1 MRIFKSEQSTSNY
14 TGCVLHG
21 TTNYAYFPTYKNEL
35 IRRFGTVNSYR
46 LKNESSRAIA
56 LLVHSVNTF
65 IIRDVIDY
73 IRENDVTT
81 KTLED
86 YSPTLKFYVNGEL
99 RLQFKFSILSSLHSY
114 LKSASALIGGIIY
127 ILSNLTEHKNILF
140 EYINVHNDTLLPTLY
155 HSANV
160 QIDYYGHSNITAGF
174 SFDTPRNLKV
184 MDNERIMLYSNVFY
198 DRAKNSTTI
207 NIFMMSGRLT
217 YDEHSIYLFTAEDN
231 KVIAYE
237 FNGITEFKFTGP
249 REVTAIDAHDLTTL

>member
-1 MRIFKSEQSTSNY
+1 M
-14 TGCVLHG
+14 LHG
-21 TTNYAYFPTYKNEL
+21 TTDYAYFPSYKNEL
-35 IRRFGTVNSYR
+35 VCRSERSSSYK
-46 LKNESSRAIA
+46 LKNESSRAVA
-56 LLVHSVNTF
+56 LLVHSVNAF
-65 IIRDVIDY
+65 IIKDVADY
-73 IRENDVTT
+73 VKENDVTT
-81 KTLED
+81 KILED
-86 YSPTLKFYVNGEL
+86 YSPTLKFYVNGNL
-99 RLQFKFSILSSLHSY
+99 YLQFTFSILSSLHSY
-114 LKSASALIGGIIY
+114 IKSASSLIGGIIY
-127 ILSNLTEHKNILF
+127 ILSNLIEQNNILF

-184 MDNERIMLYSNVFY
+184 MDNERIMLYSNIFY
-198 DRAKNSTTI
+198 DRANSTTTI
-207 NIFMMSGRLT
+207 SIFMMSGRLT